1 MKGANVH
8 CTTIVRIISIRSVGA
23 VWGWSGD
30 SFIGWLLSVA
40 QGRLGMGGVGDAWA
54 GWRLSVARAGG
65 ALPATT

>member
-8 CTTIVRIISIRSVGA
+8 CTTIVMIISIRSVEA

-30 SFIGWLLSVA
+30 SLIGWLLSVA

-54 GWRLSVARAGG
+54 G
-65 ALPATT
+65 